1 MHVCV
6 LCVCGVYVVCK
17 RVCVV
22 HVHVCAPLGRRRGCC
37 PRSRQAR
44 LSLWT
49 SGFGDPGLHRALFR
63 GPPQGSQVSDQIDHG
78 LQPPGLCSRD
88 NSGNASPPGTH
99 VCAVC
104 WPCAALRLA
113 AARSPERPE
122 QEGWAVTHTSGV
134 MGRAACQHAQGGG
147 IEAALV
153 SSTSQGLSRLAEV
166 SWRWPPRA
174 PLLRRAAPAA
184 RSPSEGGGVR
194 GGSTGMHVR
203 VPAAACVIS
212 GVFPFVIRDKY

>member
-1 MHVCV
+1 MPLRGAGAVLLMLPCSRPVPCPVSSCVGAIAPHLLPPTAGRRAVCARM
-6 LCVCGVYVVCK
+6 CAVCGVYVVCK

-49 SGFGDPGLHRALFR
+49 SGFRDPGLHRALFR
-63 GPPQGSQVSDQIDHG
+63 GPPRGSQVSDQIDHG

-122 QEGWAVTHTSGV
+122 QEGWAVTHTSVV
-134 MGRAACQHAQGGG
+134 MGRAACQHARGGG

-153 SSTSQGLSRLAEV
+153 GLD
-166 SWRWPPRA
+166 
-174 PLLRRAAPAA
+174 
-184 RSPSEGGGVR
+184 
-194 GGSTGMHVR
+194 
-203 VPAAACVIS
+203 IS
-212 GVFPFVIRDKY
+212 GSVAPG